1 MPKTV
6 LYARVSTLEQN
17 LEHQKKQAEA
27 AGFKIDKVIS
37 DSGVSGISTKLADR
51 PQGKRL
57 FDLLGK
63 GDTLVVRWVD
73 RLGRD
78 YRDVSDS
85 IRHFMRDG
93 VVIKTVTNGMVFDG
107 GTKDPIQQA
116 VRDALIAFMEA
127 TAEAQAITTKEAQ
140 RAGIEAAKSDPR
152 SYRGRKPS
160 FTRETYQTVV
170 EMLEQGAGASAISSV
185 TKLSRQAILRIR
197 DDRPAA
203 ERAMAVWG
211 F

>member
-1 MPKTV
+1 VTKTV
-6 LYARVSTLEQN
+6 LYARVSTAEQN
-17 LEHQKKQAEA
+17 LDHQKKQAEV
-27 AGFKIDKVIS
+27 AGFKIDKVVA
-37 DSGVSGISTKLADR
+37 DNGVSGVSTKLSDR

-57 FDLLGK
+57 FDLLQK

-85 IRHFMRDG
+85 IRHFMREG
-93 VVIKTVTNGMVFDG
+93 VVIKTVINGMVFDG

-116 VRDALIAFMEA
+116 VRDALIAFMAA
-127 TAEAQAITTKEAQ
+127 TAEAQAIATREAQ
-140 RAGIEAAKSDPR
+140 RAGIAAAKDDPR
-152 SYRGRKPS
+152 TYRGRKPS
-160 FTRETYQTVV
+160 YTRATYEIVTK
-170 EMLEQGAGASAISSV
+170 MLDQGVGASAISAH

-203 ERAMAVWG
+203 ERALVLWDL
-211 F
+211 